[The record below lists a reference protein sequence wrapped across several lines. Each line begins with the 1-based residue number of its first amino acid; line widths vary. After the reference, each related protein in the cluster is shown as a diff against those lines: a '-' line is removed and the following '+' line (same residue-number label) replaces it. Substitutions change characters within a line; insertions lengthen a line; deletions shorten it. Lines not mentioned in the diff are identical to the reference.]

1 MKIACFYFSDA
12 GKQLANQIKSN
23 LSYQIELF
31 SKSDYKQQLK
41 TNFHSY
47 DALVFFSATGVAV
60 RLIAPYLKSK
70 LQDPAVVVIDDT
82 GQYAISLVSGHIG
95 GANSLTNELA
105 ELVNATPV
113 ITTASDNRGF
123 EALDL
128 FAQRHHLV
136 IENLS
141 DLKKIMTMMVNG
153 ETIGFF
159 ADKKYQLNYPKID
172 NQVHAAAIFI
182 TSDLDIPCHLP
193 HCILRPKNI
202 NIGIGCR
209 RGKSKQEILT
219 AIKSVFKSCQL
230 SMLSFH
236 KMASIDVK
244 SNESGIIES
253 AAKLNAELLF
263 FSESEIKAVQEKYA
277 SSKFVEQSVGVTS
290 VCEPCAEL
298 CGGVLILNKQVHS
311 GITIAVSKEK

>member
-12 GKQLANQIKSN
+12 GKQLADQIKSN

-41 TNFHSY
+41 SNFHAY

-70 LQDPAVVVIDDT
+70 LQDPAVVVIDDM
-82 GQYAISLVSGHIG
+82 GHYAISLISGHIG
-95 GANSLTNELA
+95 GANSLTKELA
-105 ELVNATPV
+105 TLVNAIPV

-128 FAQRHHLV
+128 FAQRNRLV
-136 IENLS
+136 VENFL

-153 ETIGFF
+153 ENIGFF
-159 ADKKYQLNYPKID
+159 ADEKYQLNYPEIN
-172 NQVHAAAIFI
+172 NQSYAGAIFI
-182 TSDLDIPCHLP
+182 TSDLKVSCDVP
-193 HCILRPKNI
+193 HCILRPQQI

-209 RGKSKQEILT
+209 RGKSKQEILA
-219 AIKSVFKSCQL
+219 AIEIAFKSCDL
-230 SMLSFH
+230 SMLSIH
-236 KMASIDVK
+236 KMASINVK
-244 SNESGIIES
+244 ADEAGIIES
-253 AAKLNAELLF
+253 AAELKAELLF
-263 FSESEIKAVQEKYA
+263 FTESEIKAVQEKYTG
-277 SSKFVEQSVGVTS
+277 SKFVEQSVGVKS

-298 CGGVLILNKQVHS
+298 CGGALILNKQVYS